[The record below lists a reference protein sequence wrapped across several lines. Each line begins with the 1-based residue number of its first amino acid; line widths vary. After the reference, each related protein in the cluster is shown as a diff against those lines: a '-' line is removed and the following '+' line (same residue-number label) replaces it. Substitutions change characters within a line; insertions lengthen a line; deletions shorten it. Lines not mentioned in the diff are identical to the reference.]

1 LTLNANFC
9 INTLIQEVFI
19 MRQHTKLRLPDS
31 ERADLTKIA
40 SQTSGEWRLVTQV
53 KIILLAA
60 MGKTTG
66 K

>member
-1 LTLNANFC
+1 
-9 INTLIQEVFI
+9 
-19 MRQHTKLRLPDS
+19 MSQHTKLSLSDS

-40 SQTSGEWRLVTQV
+40 RKTSGEWRLVTRV

>member
-1 LTLNANFC
+1 
-9 INTLIQEVFI
+9 
-19 MRQHTKLRLPDS
+19 MSQHTKLRVPDS

-40 SQTSGEWRLVTQV
+40 SQTSGEWWFVTRA